1 MNWVSGGMSTE
12 QRLVQAEDARE
23 QLRHAYRTQATVA
36 HDAQERLRKLREALE
51 KMLLLWPMSTGD
63 GEDYAKEVQLVL
75 DEHA

>member
-36 HDAQERLRKLREALE
+36 HDARERLRKLREALE
-51 KMLLLWPMSTGD
+51 ECLNAYGAPSGLKDS
-63 GEDYAKEVQLVL
+63 VQAVL